1 MKGFFKDANFV
12 SELTKRVPEKRVLAF
27 LAEHDEL

>member
-1 MKGFFKDANFV
+1 MKGFFIGANVV
-12 SELTKRVPEKRVLAF
+12 SELTKRVPDIRVPAF